1 MFGGLSKLFTRAAT
15 NHGDDVLAR
24 LATNY
29 GDDIGRAVTAGTS
42 RAGTLANL
50 MPDAPVAAT
59 VAKKSRLG
67 DALVKASDTGLNAP
81 LSLTRKGMR
90 EIGETAGQKVG
101 MLYDRTGM
109 SNIDE
114 LRKLATELTGG
125 KDSFMDKVTNYMQTN
140 GTHGNYVDLS
150 DISPQIQDLLDGLPK
165 AIRNTV
171 SEKDP
176 AKLSNFFRSAADDIR
191 KSATPKA
198 GDKELA
204 TMYETIGREINK
216 RVEAGVDPKYVMQ
229 AFDDTAN
236 EFLHRSQMALRSG
249 DKVKSEAYKRL
260 AKEISDIPADQRTIQ
275 NYRSFKRDFVDI
287 SKMGKLSDQSTG
299 GGSISRA
306 VKEVPVVGA
315 MLDATIAI
323 PAERGAQKAGEAMRK
338 VGRAFQTG
346 KAQDVLK
353 KGALVG
359 GGLGALAMLG
369 GDKSLPPVQG
379 GMPMT
384 GGVGVGGGLEP
395 EQPGTVTPKMM
406 ANLEADAEPTVGGYN
421 RDQLENAYIA
431 ALMDNN
437 ANAAKALGTM
447 IDMLDGK
454 QARIDKQAES
464 KTKTTSKKAGEM
476 KTAMSQ
482 LNSMLGNYEAQGIVG
497 GTLTNLLN
505 SASGGAYNPRIA
517 AYNDQAQSVGISLIK
532 ALGESGALS
541 ESDMKR
547 ANTLIPTNTDSQQK
561 AQAKLQTLRA
571 MLDSVMAE

>member
-50 MPDAPVAAT
+50 MPDAPVATT

-81 LSLTRKGMR
+81 LSITRKGMR
-90 EIGETAGQKVG
+90 EVGETAGQKVG

-114 LRKLATELTGG
+114 LRKFATELTGG
-125 KDSFMDKVTNYMQTN
+125 KNSFMDEVTNYMQTN

-150 DISPQIQDLLDGLPK
+150 DIASQIRDLRDGLPK

-176 AKLSNFFRSAADDIR
+176 VKLSNFFRSAADDIR

-306 VKEVPVVGA
+306 VKELPVVGA

-379 GMPMT
+379 SMPMT
-384 GGVGVGGGLEP
+384 GGAGVGGGLEP
-395 EQPGTVTPKMM
+395 EQPGTVTPEMM
-406 ANLEADAEPTVGGYN
+406 ASLEADTEPTVGGYN
-421 RDQLENAYIA
+421 RDQLENAYVA

-437 ANAAKALGTM
+437 ADAAKALGTM

-547 ANTLIPTNTDSQQK
+547 ANALIPTNTDSQQK
-561 AQAKLQTLRA
+561 AQAKLQTLQA